1 MQYQIRGTVLQT
13 VDITLEAGEAVYTQS
28 GGMAWMTPN
37 VDMSSEMKGGLM
49 GALGRAV
56 SGASMFLVNY
66 TVATGQ
72 GAVTFASEFPG
83 HIIPLQLGE
92 VQSMVCQKDAF
103 LVGQSSIKLETFFQR
118 KLGAGLFGGEGFF
131 LQKLTG
137 PGAAFAQLSGEITE
151 YSLGPGDGLKVDPGH
166 VAMFE
171 PTVSFDITMVKGIK
185 NILFAGEGV
194 FLADLRGPGRVW
206 LQSMPIVNLARRLIP
221 YLPNKSSS

>member
-13 VDITLEAGEAVYTQS
+13 VDITLEAGESVFTQS

-37 VDMSSEMKGGLM
+37 VDMSSEMKGGLL

-56 SGASMFLVNY
+56 SGASVFLVNY
-66 TVATGQ
+66 TATGSQ
-72 GAVTFASEFPG
+72 ALVTFASEFPG
-83 HIIPLQLGE
+83 HIVPLQLGE
-92 VQSMVCQKDAF
+92 GQSMICQKEAF
-103 LVGQSSIKLETFFQR
+103 LVGQDTIKLETFFQR

-137 PGAAFAQLSGEITE
+137 PGAAFAQLSGEISE
-151 YSLGPGDGLKVDPGH
+151 YNLEAGQGLRVDPGH

-185 NILFAGEGV
+185 NILFAGEGL

-206 LQSMPIVNLARRLIP
+206 LQSMPLVNLARRLIP
-221 YLPNKSSS
+221 YLPQKSGS